1 MPITP
6 SDQEEEYFARLEFER
21 RKKALAEQE
30 KEAATA
36 ERQRV
41 LAVARNRCP
50 KCGAPL
56 VTIAYRKVELDK
68 CSACGGLWFD
78 WGELDQ
84 VLAQE
89 GDTGFLGGLKKIF
102 G

>member
-1 MPITP
+1 MPVTP
-6 SDQEEEYFARLEFER
+6 SEQEEEYFARLEFER

-30 KEAATA
+30 HGTEAA

-50 KCGAPL
+50 KCAAPL
-56 VTIAYRKVELDK
+56 VTITYRKVELDK

-78 WGELDQ
+78 CGELDQ
-84 VLAQE
+84 VLAQGE
-89 GDTGFLGGLKKIF
+89 GSGFLGGLKKIF